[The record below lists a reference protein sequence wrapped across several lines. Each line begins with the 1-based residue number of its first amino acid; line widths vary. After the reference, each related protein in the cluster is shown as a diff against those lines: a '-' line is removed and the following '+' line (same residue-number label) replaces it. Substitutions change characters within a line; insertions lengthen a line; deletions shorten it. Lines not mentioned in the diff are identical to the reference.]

1 MEVIQTYSVPVIMG
15 ICLCV
20 GYIIKHSL
28 DFIPNKYIPLIVGML
43 GLVINI
49 SFHLEAVTA
58 DVILSGLFSGLSSTG
73 FHSMFKHL
81 IENDGS
87 GGDDEDGG
95 DDENGGDA
103 EDGAK

>member
-28 DFIPNKYIPLIVGML
+28 DFIPNKYIPFIVGLM

-49 SFHLEAVTA
+49 FFHLEAVTP
-58 DVILSGLFSGLSSTG
+58 DVILSGMFSGLSSTG

-81 IENDGS
+81 TENGAETDEDA
-87 GGDDEDGG
+87 GGDPDEGG
-95 DDENGGDA
+95 E
-103 EDGAK
+103 E